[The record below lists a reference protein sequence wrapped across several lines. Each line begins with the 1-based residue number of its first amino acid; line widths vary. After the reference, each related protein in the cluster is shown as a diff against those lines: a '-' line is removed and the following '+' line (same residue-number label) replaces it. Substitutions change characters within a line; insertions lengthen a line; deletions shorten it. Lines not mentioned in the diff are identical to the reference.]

1 MLFTYPIAVGDD
13 GVCHDEVEE
22 RFAAELDQLSSDN
35 GRLFYHGGLKKNV
48 KVYAELFASLM
59 DQPERRKSQCM
70 LPSISMTTSL

>member
-1 MLFTYPIAVGDD
+1 MILLSRTYPIAVGDD

-48 KVYAELFASLM
+48 KVYV
-59 DQPERRKSQCM
+59 
-70 LPSISMTTSL
+70 LPRFLNALHISSSNFLRV